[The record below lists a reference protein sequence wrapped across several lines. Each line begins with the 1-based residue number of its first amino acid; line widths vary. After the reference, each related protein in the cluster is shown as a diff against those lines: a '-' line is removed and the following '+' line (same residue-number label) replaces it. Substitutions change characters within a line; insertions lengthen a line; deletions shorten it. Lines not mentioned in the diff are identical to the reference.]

1 MLPET
6 GGTARAAIPLSGM
19 KARAAPD
26 AVDGRPHCLTLS
38 FGADEEEEQEAE
50 VEEKAGGGFGSGLL
64 KGVTERVSN
73 VGSGLARV
81 SSFGRAG
88 KTFATYLF
96 DAESP

>member
-6 GGTARAAIPLSGM
+6 GGAARAAIPLSGM

-26 AVDGRPHCLTLS
+26 AVDGRPYCLTLIS
-38 FGADEEEEQEAE
+38 ATDEAEEEAEGADD
-50 VEEKAGGGFGSGLL
+50 KPGGFGSGLL
-64 KGVTERVSN
+64 RGVTERVSN
-73 VGSGLARV
+73 VGTGLARV
-81 SSFGRAG
+81 SSLGRAG

>member
-6 GGTARAAIPLSGM
+6 GGAARAAIPLSGM
-19 KARAAPD
+19 KARAAPS
-26 AVDGRPHCLTLS
+26 AVDGRPYCLSLTS
-38 FGADEEEEQEAE
+38 TDEDDEEEGGGE
-50 VEEKAGGGFGSGLL
+50 VRVAGGFGSGLL
-64 KGVTERVSN
+64 RGVTERVSN
-73 VGSGLARV
+73 VGTGLARV